1 MTVVCEE
8 CGIPKPIVKTHTW
21 RDGCIVDNAS
31 GNANFCVYEV
41 GFHNALFEKV
51 GEELGMP
58 LDNIILNAGRQASA
72 RVIED
77 LLSSHPLLGKFAF
90 KAPLYH
96 ITQKLLVDFGM
107 SIGVGRI
114 EILEHRKGKRG
125 VIRFTNPYNL
135 PHCSAIML
143 GSMDVVYG
151 YPISAEIREEGEGSF
166 IVELKLHEKGGGTVD
181 EAFLRLATEDL
192 NPKRVGDTQE
202 FTPCSRCGAP
212 HDAGVLYSFDPAKG
226 IITEQSSRERVV
238 LLGVYSLNSI
248 VRELEKE
255 LGHDIADLFISKER
269 DSFKRKLASTLLA
282 DEMRDVKGIRDYFSL
297 RGLGMLVEMEEEEE
311 EIASF
316 TMENAFI
323 PPIVAGRLLALC
335 EYRHNHKCGYEYALD
350 GSTLRLSVRPE
361 NHT

>member
-1 MTVVCEE
+1 
-8 CGIPKPIVKTHTW
+8 
-21 RDGCIVDNAS
+21 VDNAS
-31 GNANFCVYEV
+31 GNANFCFYEV
-41 GFHNALFEKV
+41 GFHNTLFAKV

-72 RVIED
+72 KVIED
-77 LLSSHPLLGKFAF
+77 LLSSHPLLGKIAL

-114 EILEHRKGKRG
+114 EILEHKKGRRG
-125 VIRFTNPYNL
+125 AIRFTNPYNL

-143 GSMDVVYG
+143 GSMDVIYG
-151 YPISAEIREEGEGSF
+151 YPVSAEIYEKGEDSY
-166 IVELKLHEKGGGTVD
+166 IVELKLHEKRGGTVD
-181 EAFLRLATEDL
+181 EAFLRLTTEDL
-192 NPKRVGDTQE
+192 NPKRVGGTHE

-212 HDAGVLYSFDPAKG
+212 RDASVLYSFDPANG
-226 IITEQSSRERVV
+226 IITEQSNRERVV

-269 DSFKRKLASTLLA
+269 DSFKKKLASTLLA
-282 DEMRDVKGIRDYFSL
+282 DEMRDEKGIRDYFSL
-297 RGLGMLVEMEEEEE
+297 RGLGMLVEMEEEEDE
-311 EIASF
+311 MASF
-316 TMENAFI
+316 TVVNAFI

-335 EYRHNHKCGYEYALD
+335 EYMHNRKCSYEYTLD
-350 GSTLRLSVRPE
+350 GSTLQLSIRPL
-361 NHT
+361 NHA